1 MTKPKTQLDLGLLT
15 AMVGD
20 LTERL
25 AQADADV
32 ALLLRLKEAE
42 ATATR
47 IRAELADAQDKRAT
61 ALADAVAVER
71 KAYYASF
78 KDVRVDVS
86 GGELGIISNPLT
98 ASYTITIK
106 RLAYNYSTRNN
117 DLVERSYNGFAAL
130 EADALGYLI
139 DVRPDAIPA
148 IIMELAPGNPA
159 DAIRRYH
166 IAMQRGYLAS

>member
-32 ALLLRLKEAE
+32 ALLVRLKEAE

-47 IRAELADAQDKRAT
+47 IRAELQAAQDKRAN
-61 ALADAVAVER
+61 ALADAAKQER
-71 KAYYASF
+71 MAMYASF
-78 KDVRVDVS
+78 KDVRVDTSDGANALAV
-86 GGELGIISNPLT
+86 
-98 ASYTITIK
+98 SYTITVK
-106 RLAYNYSTRNN
+106 RLAYNYGTREN
-117 DLVERSYNGFAAL
+117 DLVERVYHGFESL

-139 DVRPDAIPA
+139 DVRPETIPA
-148 IIMELAPGNPA
+148 VLLSLAPGDPA
-159 DAIRRYH
+159 NAMRRYH
-166 IAMQRGYLAS
+166 QAKQRGYLAS

>member
-15 AMVGD
+15 ALVED

-32 ALLLRLKEAE
+32 VLLVRLKEAE

-47 IRAELADAQDKRAT
+47 IRAELLAAQDKRAE
-61 ALADAVAVER
+61 AIADAAKQER
-71 KAYYASF
+71 MARYASF
-78 KDVRVDVS
+78 KDARVDAS
-86 GGELGIISNPLT
+86 EGANALS

-106 RLAYNYSTRNN
+106 RLAYNYATRQN
-117 DLVERSYNGFAAL
+117 DLVERTYQGFEAL

-139 DVRPDAIPA
+139 DVRPEALPA
-148 IIMELAPGNPA
+148 ILMDLAPGDPA
-159 DAIRRYH
+159 TAMRRYYQ
-166 IAMQRGYLAS
+166 AKQRGYLAA